1 MYQQFERLFQEHY
14 QSLCFYANIVTKDME
29 AAEDIVQDVFVKCW
43 AAVQSGELDI
53 QQEHYLY
60 RSVKNRALNHIKSLK
75 VRQQFADSYE
85 AGYVDGTLNDT
96 MVDSET
102 RARIMDAIDQ
112 LPPQCRKVFMLC
124 VLEDKSYKEAA
135 EALNISVNTVKTQMT
150 KAFSILRLRL
160 KGLVC
165 VAFLL

>member
-1 MYQQFERLFQEHY
+1 MQEQFEHLFQEHY

-60 RSVKNRALNHIKSLK
+60 RSVKNRALNHVKSLK
-75 VRQQFADSYE
+75 VRQAFADSYE
-85 AGYVDGTLNDT
+85 AGYADGTLNDT
-96 MVDSET
+96 LVDAET
-102 RARIMDAIDQ
+102 RSRIMDAIDR
-112 LPPQCRKVFMLC
+112 LPPQCRKIFMLC

-135 EALNISVNTVKTQMT
+135 TELGISVNTVKTQMT
-150 KAFSILRLRL
+150 KAFSILRLKL
-160 KGLVC
+160 KGLAC
-165 VAFLL
+165 LAFLL